1 MFFCFFYFFL
11 YLCGEIV
18 LIMALNLKRNFK
30 TYYSIKEVAEMFD
43 LNESTLRYW
52 EQEFS
57 FLRPKTSGTAK
68 IRQYQEKDIEQI
80 RLIHNLVKVRGFKIS
95 AAREMLQKNRKGA
108 TKTADVLG
116 ELIEMRTE
124 LEKLKA
130 HLDML

>member
-1 MFFCFFYFFL
+1 MSFKNIL
-11 YLCGEIV
+11 YLCGKIGI
-18 LIMALNLKRNFK
+18 IMALNLNRNFK
-30 TYYSIKEVAEMFD
+30 TYYSIREVAEMFG

-95 AAREMLQKNRKGA
+95 AARDILQKNRKGA
-108 TKTADVLG
+108 ETTAMALN

-124 LEKLKA
+124 LEKLRD

>member
-1 MFFCFFYFFL
+1 
-11 YLCGEIV
+11 
-18 LIMALNLKRNFK
+18 MALNLRRNFK
-30 TYYSIKEVAEMFD
+30 TYYSIREVAEMFE

-80 RLIHNLVKVRGFKIS
+80 RMIHNLVNVRGFKIS
-95 AAREMLQKNRKGA
+95 AARDILQKNRKGA
-108 TKTADVLG
+108 ETTAKALS

-124 LEKLKA
+124 LEKLRD
-130 HLDML
+130 HLEML

>member
-1 MFFCFFYFFL
+1 
-11 YLCGEIV
+11 
-18 LIMALNLKRNFK
+18 MALNLRRNFK
-30 TYYSIKEVAEMFD
+30 TYYSIREVAEMFE

-52 EQEFS
+52 EQEFT

-95 AAREMLQKNRKGA
+95 AAREILQKNRKGA
-108 TKTADVLG
+108 ETTAKALS

-124 LEKLKA
+124 LEKLRD
-130 HLDML
+130 HLDMLQ

>member
-1 MFFCFFYFFL
+1 LSFKNIL

-18 LIMALNLKRNFK
+18 FIMALNLQKKLK
-30 TYYSIKEVAEMFD
+30 TYYSIKEVAEKFG

-80 RLIHNLVKVRGFKIS
+80 RLIHNLVKIRGFKIS
-95 AAREMLQKNRKGA
+95 AAREILMKNRKGA
-108 TKTADVLG
+108 DTTANVLE
-116 ELIEMRTE
+116 ELIAMRSE
-124 LEKLKA
+124 LEQLKA
-130 HLDML
+130 HLEML

>member
-1 MFFCFFYFFL
+1 MSFKNIL
-11 YLCGEIV
+11 YLCGKIGI
-18 LIMALNLKRNFK
+18 IMALNLNRNFK
-30 TYYSIKEVAEMFD
+30 TYYSIREVAEMFD

-80 RLIHNLVKVRGFKIS
+80 RLIHNLVKVGGIKIS
-95 AAREMLQKNRKGA
+95 AARDILQKNRKGA
-108 TKTADVLG
+108 ETTAMALN

-124 LEKLKA
+124 LEKLRD
-130 HLDML
+130 HLEML

>member
-1 MFFCFFYFFL
+1 
-11 YLCGEIV
+11 
-18 LIMALNLKRNFK
+18 MALNLRRNFK
-30 TYYSIKEVAEMFD
+30 TYYSIREVAEMFE

-95 AAREMLQKNRKGA
+95 AARDILQKNRKGA
-108 TKTADVLG
+108 ETTAKALS

-124 LEKLKA
+124 LEKLRD
-130 HLDML
+130 HLEML

>member
-1 MFFCFFYFFL
+1 
-11 YLCGEIV
+11 
-18 LIMALNLKRNFK
+18 MALNLRRNFK
-30 TYYSIKEVAEMFD
+30 TYYSIREVAEMFD

-80 RLIHNLVKVRGFKIS
+80 KLIHNLVKVRGFKIS
-95 AAREMLQKNRKGA
+95 AARDILQKNRKGA
-108 TKTADVLG
+108 ETIAKALS

-124 LEKLKA
+124 LEKLRD
-130 HLDML
+130 HLEML

>member
-1 MFFCFFYFFL
+1 
-11 YLCGEIV
+11 
-18 LIMALNLKRNFK
+18 MALNLKRNFK
-30 TYYSIKEVAEMFD
+30 TYYSIREVAEMFE

-95 AAREMLQKNRKGA
+95 AARDILQKNRKGA
-108 TKTADVLG
+108 ETTARALS

-124 LEKLKA
+124 LEKLRD
-130 HLDML
+130 HLEML